1 MPHNVDWRLAKNVFQ
16 IMFMLIKTL
25 ITMKDLRRFLRILHK
40 IL

>member
-1 MPHNVDWRLAKNVFQ
+1 
-16 IMFMLIKTL
+16 MFMLIKTL